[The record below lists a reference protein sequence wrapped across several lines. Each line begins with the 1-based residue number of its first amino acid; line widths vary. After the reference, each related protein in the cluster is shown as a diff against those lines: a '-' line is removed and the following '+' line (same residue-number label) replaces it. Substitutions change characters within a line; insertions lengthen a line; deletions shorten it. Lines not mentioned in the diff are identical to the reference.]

1 MKNRNNPVH
10 VISLGGGVQST
21 TIALMAAA
29 GIISPMPKLAV
40 FADTQSESA
49 ATYDHLARVEKLLPF
64 PIVRTTFGDLGE
76 NSLALKPSPE
86 PGKKYVDTLIPAFFE
101 RNGKRMLMHRRCTA
115 RYKVHPIRRIV
126 RQFFKEGVVQWIGIS
141 TDEASR
147 MRDEQVK
154 YVQNRY
160 PLIELG
166 MSRQD
171 CIDWLISMG
180 YDVPEKSAC
189 LFCPFHSD
197 DYWLHLKTNSPQ
209 EFAATVEYEK
219 RMQASYVEA
228 NKTDTKPFLHRSL
241 QPLNLVQL
249 ERGKHPSLFS
259 HECGANCGV

>member
-1 MKNRNNPVH
+1 MPVRDNPVH

-29 GIISPMPKLAV
+29 GIIGPMPRLAV
-40 FADTQSESA
+40 FADTRAESV
-49 ATYDHLARVEKLLPF
+49 ATYGHLARLETSLPF
-64 PIVRTTFGDLGE
+64 PLVRTTFGDLGE
-76 NSLALKPSPE
+76 NSLQLKPSPD

-115 RYKVHPIRRIV
+115 RYKVHPIRRVV

-171 CIDWLISMG
+171 CIEWLAEN
-180 YDVPEKSAC
+180 DHEVPKKSAC
-189 LFCPFHSD
+189 LFCPFHAD
-197 DYWLHLKTNSPQ
+197 DYWLDLKTNSPG
-209 EFAATVEYEK
+209 EFDYAVEYEK
-219 RMQASYVEA
+219 KMQASYVEA

-249 ERGKHPSLFS
+249 ERGKHPSLFP